1 MTATAAEAMPR
12 GLRLARPQSAA
23 AALGLAVSHLM
34 TKPAFAALPFGSWS
48 RVLVGQINRGHYQLV
63 VDDTGQVVGF
73 LGWAATS
80 EANAEAWV
88 RGHAEMPELRD
99 GDCIVINAWS
109 ADDSTAN
116 RLVLAA
122 ARLVIRDKRLVYFK
136 RHYKDGRTR
145 PMRLAVT
152 TSSPAI
158 SAAAPAEAA
167 RRPSSH
173 HLIQENERGYCCW
186 LRRERRRRR
195 RRALT

>member
-1 MTATAAEAMPR
+1 MSTVDGTANNGVIQMTAMTAMPS

-63 VDDTGQVVGF
+63 VDDTGRVVGF

-88 RGHAEMPELRD
+88 RGHTDVPELRD

-109 ADDSTAN
+109 ADDPAAN

-122 ARLVIRDKRLVYFK
+122 ARLAICDKRLVYFK

-145 PMRLAVT
+145 PMRLSVNDFVAG
-152 TSSPAI
+152 
-158 SAAAPAEAA
+158 
-167 RRPSSH
+167 
-173 HLIQENERGYCCW
+173 HLGRG
-186 LRRERRRRR
+186 
-195 RRALT
+195 AG